1 MNIMGLKKVKLHMI
15 LPCISKEFVIGNF
28 PGKKSSDSEEE
39 TRRIRNILR
48 CYCGEYKP
56 LKFIKVI
63 SKVYVHSFFEIFF
76 SSNLF
81 VRRK

>member
-39 TRRIRNILR
+39 TRRIRNTLR
-48 CYCGEYKP
+48 CYCGKYK
-56 LKFIKVI
+56 FVI

-81 VRRK
+81 VTRK